1 VVRNR
6 VRTGPLPVRPREDL
20 EPAPGVVVRKRVRT
34 GPLPVRPREDLEPA
48 PGVEG
53 RLPLLF
59 LIGFLVLVVIQLALA
74 F

>member
-1 VVRNR
+1 VVSD
-6 VRTGPLPVRPREDL
+6 ES
-20 EPAPGVVVRKRVRT
+20 GVVVRKRVRT

-59 LIGFLVLVVIQLALA
+59 LVGFLVLVVIQLALA